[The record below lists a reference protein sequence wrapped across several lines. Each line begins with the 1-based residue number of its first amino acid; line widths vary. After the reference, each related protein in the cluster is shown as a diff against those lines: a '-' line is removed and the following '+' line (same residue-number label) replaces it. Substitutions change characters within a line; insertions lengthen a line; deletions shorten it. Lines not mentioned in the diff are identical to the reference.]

1 MKAVAAAFDALLRL
15 FFDDGTL
22 ALAVI
27 GLLAIAAI
35 GAKLAAGSAWSTVAL
50 LVGGT
55 VILLFESVIRAA
67 RRR

>member
-15 FFDDGTL
+15 FFDDGRL

>member
-1 MKAVAAAFDALLRL
+1 VKAVAAAFDALLRL